1 MNYSIPE
8 NTRLT
13 SRVILLDNKNRVLYL
28 KAVEPDTQA
37 YFWVMPGGGL
47 KQNES
52 FEAAAIREAHEET
65 GLSIRLGPFVWI
77 RRHKYTWKEQLYDQY
92 EHYFVAWT
100 SSTTIHGLKPD
111 DYIVGYRWWTLS
123 EIEAS
128 NNKFAPRNIKSLLPP
143 ILCGEFPENP
153 FNCGV

>member
-1 MNYSIPE
+1 MNYNIPK
-8 NTRLT
+8 NSRLT
-13 SRVILLDNKNRVLYL
+13 ARVILLDDKNRVLYL
-28 KAVEPDTQA
+28 KAAEPDTQA

-52 FEAAAIREAHEET
+52 FEAAAIREAYEET

-77 RRHKYTWKEQLYDQY
+77 RRHQFTWKEQFYDQY

-100 SSTTIHGLKPD
+100 SNTKVHGLEPD
-111 DYIVGYRWWTLS
+111 EYIVGYRWWTLS
-123 EIEAS
+123 EIETS
-128 NNKFAPRNIKSLLPP
+128 NNKFAPRKIKSLLPS
-143 ILCGEFPENP
+143 ILCGKFPEKP